1 MIRLDAYNFSF
12 ILMDLW
18 RNKAKPLS
26 GVPGKLSE
34 VPIYVEINNELVKI
48 VDIQEID
55 EKIILIKEHEQRTI

>member
-1 MIRLDAYNFSF
+1 
-12 ILMDLW
+12 MDLW